1 MRTLQRMFLIFLL
14 CVIAAGCAS
23 RGDVESVQ
31 YDANN
36 ALKRITSLEKNYK
49 EEREAALKGIADL
62 QAAQDTIRVDMRE
75 MSGKIDD
82 LQLLVQK
89 RTDDKAFQKE
99 DTEKRISALEDKL
112 QKLEK
117 RLGESIGG
125 ESLSREAPATP
136 ENIYKSG
143 LSLFKAGDMQ
153 KARAAFTQFVEQNP
167 KDELAPNALYWIG
180 ETYFG
185 EKKYDQAVL
194 AFQEVIKKYPKK
206 EKTPPAL
213 LKQALSFKALGD
225 AKNARYVLKKL
236 RDDYP
241 RTEEAKHAK
250 SLLKGL

>member
-1 MRTLQRMFLIFLL
+1 MRTLQRVFLIVLL
-14 CVIAAGCAS
+14 CGIAGCAS

-36 ALKRITSLEKNYK
+36 ALKRITTLEKSYK
-49 EEREAALKGIADL
+49 EERETALKGIADL

-89 RTDDKAFQKE
+89 RTDDKAFQKD
-99 DTEKRISALEDKL
+99 DTEKRISALEERL
-112 QKLEK
+112 LKLEK
-117 RLGESIGG
+117 RLDETKGG
-125 ESLSREAPATP
+125 ESPPKEAATP
-136 ENIYKSG
+136 ESIYKSG
-143 LSLFKAGDMQ
+143 LTLFKAGDMP
-153 KARAAFTQFVEQNP
+153 KSRAAFTQFVEQYP
-167 KDELAPNALYWIG
+167 KDDLVSNALYWIG

-206 EKTPPAL
+206 DKAPAAL

-236 RDDYP
+236 RDEYP
-241 RTEEAKHAK
+241 RSEEAKHAK